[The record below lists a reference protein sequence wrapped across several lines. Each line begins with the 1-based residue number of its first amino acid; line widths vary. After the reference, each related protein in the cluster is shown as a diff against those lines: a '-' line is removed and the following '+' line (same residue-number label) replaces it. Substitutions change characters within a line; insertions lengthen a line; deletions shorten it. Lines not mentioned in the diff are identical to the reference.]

1 MPLNLTH
8 GDKVDALGPGL
19 YERFG
24 QLDIFIA
31 NAGILG
37 TLSPLPHVKSDD
49 WQRVMS
55 LNVDA
60 NFRLMRTLDPLLRKS
75 DAARVVLVSSSAAWK
90 CKAYWGPYSVSKA
103 AVDAL
108 MKTYANEVANT
119 AIRVNSLDPGATRTA
134 MRAKA
139 MPGEDPQ
146 TVALPQSLDDVF
158 IALASRECTH
168 QRRGRR
174 RPAASGLPQAADR
187 ARLRSSTKP
196 VRPMNFAATDKGQ
209 QHLGIGDGVGV
220 DREDVAIENDQV
232 GALADRQRPGV
243 VRSPGR
249 RRGIQRIAADHFL
262 DRQCAAPAGTPG
274 GRGHDVVAGGSPPS
288 A

>member
-1 MPLNLTH
+1 MTPPTRPLEGRIALVTGATRGIGRSAALALARAGARLILTARTKAALEEVDDEVKQVGSSATLVPLNLTH

-60 NFRLMRTLDPLLRKS
+60 NFRLLRTLDPLLRKS

-119 AIRVNSLDPGATRTA
+119 AIRVNSLDPGATRTS

-168 QRRGRR
+168 NGEVVV
-174 RPAASGLPQAADR
+174 A
-187 ARLRSSTKP
+187 
-196 VRPMNFAATDKGQ
+196 Q
-209 QHLGIGDGVGV
+209 QHPAYRKL
-220 DREDVAIENDQV
+220 
-232 GALADRQRPGV
+232 LT
-243 VRSPGR
+243 
-249 RRGIQRIAADHFL
+249 
-262 DRQCAAPAGTPG
+262 APA
-274 GRGHDVVAGGSPPS
+274 
-288 A
+288 